1 MSTVGYLKVSV
12 ITDSDIKKIAEASN
26 TETKNDTID
35 TKSEWHSFLS
45 GIANAFGAGK
55 ITYDVAKKY
64 VNQSSS
70 IFTQSDK
77 LNNAYK
83 RGFIEEMDFSHDL
96 CGSRIER
103 KIQNLLNP
111 GAISYNIINRAEN
124 SELEEHCRIL
134 YEQIDNM
141 LK

>member
-1 MSTVGYLKVSV
+1 MTGYLKVSAV
-12 ITDSDIKKIAEASN
+12 QNSDIKKIAEASN

-35 TKSEWHSFLS
+35 TKSEWHSLLS
-45 GIANAFGAGK
+45 GIAKAFGAGE

-64 VNQSSS
+64 VNLSSS
-70 IFTQSDK
+70 IFIQNDR

-83 RGFIEEMDFSHDL
+83 NGFMNEMDFEHGV

-111 GAISYNIINRAEN
+111 NSIGNNIIQSARN
-124 SELEEHCRIL
+124 SELEEHNKIL
-134 YEQIDNM
+134 CEQIDNM
-141 LK
+141 CK

>member
-26 TETKNDTID
+26 TETKNDAID

-45 GIANAFGAGK
+45 GIANAFGAGE
-55 ITYDVAKKY
+55 ITYDVAIKY
-64 VNQSSS
+64 INQSSS

-83 RGFIEEMDFSHDL
+83 RGFIEGMDFAHDL

-103 KIQNLLNP
+103 KIQNLLSP
-111 GAISYNIINRAEN
+111 GAISYGIIKKAEN
-124 SELEEHCRIL
+124 SEIEEHNRIL
-134 YEQIDNM
+134 REQLDNM
-141 LK
+141 LR